1 MARHFVAFVPAA
13 VTCLAGK
20 GSRHHYG
27 GRHAKLVGSHAIH
40 QLGTVAQRISHMYP
54 VHLDFVLRYVPPMV
68 DIGHGIRL
76 TRSFELP
83 FPPTEKML
91 VFSKEWEGQDDP
103 MGYVLKEVTWDI
115 DGACFLAETE
125 LSSTGVPIAFI
136 PLDIRRI
143 VDFGWQFGSFKDDYE
158 TDRRRVR
165 KRKKLPRLR
174 ISGWDDDEVEAWET
188 AAKKTRPKEFAIVL
202 QAVASTMAELHN
214 NSRVAF
220 AMLKTGG
227 YVELP
232 RQTALDQLT
241 AFQRKFAAALDVFDS
256 MSADHQWHWCES
268 VSRRY
273 PRLVDVVE
281 AIR

>member
-1 MARHFVAFVPAA
+1 
-13 VTCLAGK
+13 
-20 GSRHHYG
+20 
-27 GRHAKLVGSHAIH
+27 
-40 QLGTVAQRISHMYP
+40 MYT
-54 VHLDFVLRYVPPMV
+54 VHLDFVLRYLPPMA
-68 DIGHGIRL
+68 DIAHGIRL
-76 TRSFELP
+76 TRTFELP

-115 DGACFLAETE
+115 DRSCFLADTE
-125 LSSTGVPIAFI
+125 LSSSGVPIALI

-143 VDFGWQFGSFKDDYE
+143 VDFGWRFGSFKDGYE

-174 ISGWDDDEVEAWET
+174 IRDWDDDEVTAWET
-188 AAKKTRPKEFAIVL
+188 AKKKSRPKEFTIVL

-227 YVELP
+227 YVDVP

-241 AFQRKFAAALDVFDS
+241 AFQRKFAAALDAFDS
-256 MSADHQWHWCES
+256 KTSDQQWGWAES
-268 VSRRY
+268 VQRRY
-273 PRLVDVVE
+273 PRLNEVVE